1 MKKMLL
7 PKLWSDWFMRKLKES
22 LRNKAKQDK
31 LMQSPEFQTEYN
43 QYLDELNRRGDG
55 ADNRD

>member
-1 MKKMLL
+1 MT
-7 PKLWSDWFMRKLKES
+7 PEEIDEI
-22 LRNKAKQDK
+22 
-31 LMQSPEFQTEYN
+31 MQSPEFQTEYN